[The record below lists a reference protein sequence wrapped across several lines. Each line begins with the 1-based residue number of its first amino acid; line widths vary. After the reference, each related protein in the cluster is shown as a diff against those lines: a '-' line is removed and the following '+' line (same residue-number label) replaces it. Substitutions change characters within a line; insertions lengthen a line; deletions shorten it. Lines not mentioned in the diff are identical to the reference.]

1 MNESQVLERIK
12 EADGNTIVMGFS
24 NEHDARETVL
34 SVEKLMNDDRITLA
48 QLTRDDNYSVEI
60 KARVK

>member
-24 NEHDARETVL
+24 NEQDAHETVL